1 MDCVQDTYSNVAAL
15 IDDSVY
21 NMEAGLEEDLE
32 KMVLDLTKV
41 DKRVTTIVAGVRS
54 LSMAFKVRGERITS
68 QGEGMYLIFIHGRSR
83 MTIDPRIL
91 TMPGRSMSGFHR
103 PGRHYLHQAR
113 SAVKCSASRLSRG
126 GGGGARRIHAGPH
139 AVHTQGRA

>member
-1 MDCVQDTYSNVAAL
+1 MRSIVVARLFCCSTLLADCFWNKQAKALALVDCVQDTYSNVAAL

-54 LSMAFKVRGERITS
+54 LSMAFKVRREH
-68 QGEGMYLIFIHGRSR
+68 M
-83 MTIDPRIL
+83 
-91 TMPGRSMSGFHR
+91 
-103 PGRHYLHQAR
+103 
-113 SAVKCSASRLSRG
+113 
-126 GGGGARRIHAGPH
+126 
-139 AVHTQGRA
+139 